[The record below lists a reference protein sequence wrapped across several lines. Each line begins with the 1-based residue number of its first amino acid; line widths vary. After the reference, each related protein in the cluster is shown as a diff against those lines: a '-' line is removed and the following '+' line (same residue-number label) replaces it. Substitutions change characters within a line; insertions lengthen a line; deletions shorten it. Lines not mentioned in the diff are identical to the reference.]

1 MLIDLP
7 QGYMVYPPNPP
18 VPQIPFGQQQVVF
31 GSMPAQ
37 VPAAVTY
44 VPVVPVPRTY
54 ATSYA
59 AASSRA
65 LQPTAAPF
73 VSSPEYL
80 AADEVPLA
88 VQALLYT
95 QKKSAIRVPDVCEH
109 VVCISLH
116 VPLPNDN

>member
-1 MLIDLP
+1 M
-7 QGYMVYPPNPP
+7 YPPIQP

-37 VPAAVTY
+37 VPAAVTF
-44 VPVVPVPRTY
+44 VPVVPAPRTY

-73 VSSPEYL
+73 VSSPEH
-80 AADEVPLA
+80 LA
-88 VQALLYT
+88 VYNIALAMLALLNT
-95 QKKSAIRVPDVCEH
+95 VHRR
-109 VVCISLH
+109 
-116 VPLPNDN
+116 

>member
-1 MLIDLP
+1 M
-7 QGYMVYPPNPP
+7 YPPNPP
-18 VPQIPFGQQQVVF
+18 VPQISFGQQQVVF

-44 VPVVPVPRTY
+44 VPVVPAPRTY

-73 VSSPEYL
+73 VSSPEHL
-80 AADEVPLA
+80 ATDNIAIATL
-88 VQALLYT
+88 ALLVCAEETYPSFV
-95 QKKSAIRVPDVCEH
+95 SAFLWPLLNDRVVA
-109 VVCISLH
+109 
-116 VPLPNDN
+116 